1 MKTNYLISILS
12 ASTAALILFGCA
24 TTPPSPCSA
33 DCHGFTCLWQKP
45 SVCPAQID
53 TSNSHL
59 AALEKQGAQTVLLNE
74 RFILVIPSDAIFL
87 PNSTELTSDAQKILI
102 ELGKFLQ
109 NYPDQKIAI
118 SAHTDP
124 IGTDRQNKQLSTD
137 QATVVFNYL
146 WVQGLIPHPNNN
158 RVTFAGEGSSRPI
171 ATNEKLAGMQ
181 KNRRIEIAIGEE
193 KVKKPAV
200 TCDKTCT
207 DEDATIPVRSEKSPY
222 QK

>member
-1 MKTNYLISILS
+1 MNIKHLASILG
-12 ASTAALILFGCA
+12 ALTTFLLSGCA
-24 TTPPSPCSA
+24 TTPPPSLCST
-33 DCHGFTCLWQKP
+33 DCHGFTCRWQKP

-59 AALEKQGAQTVLLNE
+59 AALEKQGAQAVLLDK

-87 PNSTELTSDAQKILI
+87 PNSTEFTPDAQKILM
-102 ELGKFLQ
+102 ELGKFLRS
-109 NYPDQKIAI
+109 YPDQKIAI

-137 QATVVFNYL
+137 QATAVFNSL
-146 WVQGLIPHPNNN
+146 WAQGLIPHPNDN
-158 RVTFAGEGSSRPI
+158 RVTFVGEGSSRPI

-193 KVKKPAV
+193 KIKKPAV
-200 TCDKTCT
+200 TCDKTCADKDT
-207 DEDATIPVRSEKSPY
+207 TPVHSEKSPY